1 MTTFYAIWY
10 LIYFYPP
17 PTPPFLALPPL
28 PPFLALPQPT
38 TGMLLM
44 IQLLANLSAN
54 SGAINTGICM
64 TKFLLLSD

>member
-17 PTPPFLALPPL
+17 PTPPPPL
-28 PPFLALPQPT
+28 PGSPPADYRDAA
-38 TGMLLM
+38 M

>member
-1 MTTFYAIWY
+1 MNSK
-10 LIYFYPP
+10 
-17 PTPPFLALPPL
+17 
-28 PPFLALPQPT
+28 QER
-38 TGMLLM
+38 TGGCGKTLRRFVIRGERPIELGYRDAAM